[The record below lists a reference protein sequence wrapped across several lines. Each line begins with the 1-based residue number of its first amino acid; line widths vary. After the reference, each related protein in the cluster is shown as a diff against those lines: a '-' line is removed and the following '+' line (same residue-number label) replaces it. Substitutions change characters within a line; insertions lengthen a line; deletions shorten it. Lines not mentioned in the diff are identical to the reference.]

1 MNLQNEEDKSNVA
14 TEIVSMPLKSII
26 IYIVQVLFVACII
39 ATFFPRLYAAA
50 SNLCFLFIISRYVIN
65 NIKSNDSSAYIIG
78 IYMYVLIHDLN
89 VF

>member
-39 ATFFPRLYAAA
+39 ATFFPRLFAAA

-65 NIKSNDSSAYIIG
+65 NIKSNDSSAYVVG
-78 IYMYVLIHDLN
+78 IHMYVLTHDLN

>member
-14 TEIVSMPLKSII
+14 TEIVSMPLKCII

-65 NIKSNDSSAYIIG
+65 NIKSNDSSAYIVG
-78 IYMYVLIHDLN
+78 ICMYSYMT
-89 VF
+89 